1 MTVLAERVA
10 SCRISYSSTQ
20 LTRGNIGMPSQYRS
34 APVGCKPHSG
44 LHQATQQPHT
54 EGSARTGAS
63 GNKDKPACCSC
74 IGWCTHCNCW
84 ASCMSCIHHT
94 EQLKRQR
101 LSLPACPVLCMS
113 LGGQH
118 TVIVCLVTMKLRFQG
133 HGQSVAGQLAHCA
146 AVGAL
151 EGTAWPVVA
160 QQNTLQTT
168 LLSLRCCWQS
178 FKEFES
184 CPLLWGIKAK
194 NSVQSR
200 ILAQV
205 DGARRFLC
213 AHLYSTSRH

>member
-1 MTVLAERVA
+1 MATLECLHSIGVHQSAA
-10 SCRISYSSTQ
+10 SPT
-20 LTRGNIGMPSQYRS
+20 
-34 APVGCKPHSG
+34 VGCTKQPSNPTQRAVPG
-44 LHQATQQPHT
+44 LVHQATRTSLPAAAALA
-54 EGSARTGAS
+54 GARIATAGL
-63 GNKDKPACCSC
+63 
-74 IGWCTHCNCW
+74 
-84 ASCMSCIHHT
+84 SCMSCIHHT

-213 AHLYSTSRH
+213 AHLNSTSWH